1 MMGARKPELIVV
13 GGSAPRRQAAR
24 KAGWTKAKELRFLE
38 ALSDTCNVRLSASR
52 AKVANGTVYKRRA
65 KDAAFRDG
73 WARALAQGYARLEI
87 ETLERAIN
95 GTMRTIVHKDGR
107 EEVVVEHSDR
117 VALALLRMH
126 RDSAAEPARRERE
139 EVRYSAEEIAEVR
152 ARIVA
157 KLERMRLACVPA
169 PSGDDGN
176 AA

>member
-73 WARALAQGYARLEI
+73 
-87 ETLERAIN
+87 
-95 GTMRTIVHKDGR
+95 
-107 EEVVVEHSDR
+107 
-117 VALALLRMH
+117 
-126 RDSAAEPARRERE
+126 
-139 EVRYSAEEIAEVR
+139 
-152 ARIVA
+152 
-157 KLERMRLACVPA
+157 
-169 PSGDDGN
+169 
-176 AA
+176 

>member
-1 MMGARKPELIVV
+1 MGARKTELVVV
-13 GGSAPRRQAAR
+13 GGPAPRRQAAR

-38 ALSDTCNVRLSASR
+38 ALSDTCNVRLSATR
-52 AKVANGTVYKRRA
+52 ARVANGTVYKRRA

-117 VALALLRMH
+117 VAG
-126 RDSAAEPARRERE
+126 AAATAGRGL
-139 EVRYSAEEIAEVR
+139 VNLV
-152 ARIVA
+152 
-157 KLERMRLACVPA
+157 
-169 PSGDDGN
+169 DDGG
-176 AA
+176 ARLWQDSGGCRMGS

>member
-1 MMGARKPELIVV
+1 MGARKTSLTIS
-13 GGSAPRRQAAR
+13 GGGAPQRRATH
-24 KAGWTKAKELRFLE
+24 KASWTKAKERRFLE
-38 ALSDTCNVRLSASR
+38 ALSDTCNVKLSAKR
-52 AKVANGTVYKRRA
+52 AKVGSTTVYEHRL

-126 RDSAAEPARRERE
+126 RDTAAEPVKRERE
-139 EVRYSAEEIAEVR
+139 EARYSAEEIEEVR

-157 KLERMRLACVPA
+157 KLERVRLACLPA
-169 PSGDDGN
+169 PEGDDGN